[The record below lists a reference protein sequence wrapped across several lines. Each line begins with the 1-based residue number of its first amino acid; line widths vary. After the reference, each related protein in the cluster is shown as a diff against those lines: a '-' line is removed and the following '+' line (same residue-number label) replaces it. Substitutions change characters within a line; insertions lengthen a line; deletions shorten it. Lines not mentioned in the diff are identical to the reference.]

1 MRTLH
6 HGNTERD
13 GILGSAT
20 VAQRLTL
27 DLASSPRA
35 PRQARQA
42 ITELLTRSGRTDRA
56 ADAALLV
63 SELVTNAVMHAG
75 GPISVSAT
83 YLDAT
88 LHVEV
93 HDTDQHP
100 LPDLRKPSAS
110 DKTGRG
116 LHLVKLLADRWA
128 ITPTPDGK
136 TIWFELT

>member
-1 MRTLH
+1 MH
-6 HGNTERD
+6 
-13 GILGSAT
+13 
-20 VAQRLTL
+20 QRLNL
-27 DLASSPRA
+27 DLASSTSA

-42 ITELLTRSGRTDRA
+42 IIELVTRSGRTDLGA
-56 ADAALLV
+56 NAALLV

-93 HDTDQHP
+93 HDTDQNRV
-100 LPDLRKPSAS
+100 PDLPSPSAA

-116 LHLVKLLADRWA
+116 LHIVGLLADRWA
-128 ITPTPDGK
+128 ITSTPDGK